1 MNNGSFS
8 SDFIQIGPNLTR
20 AIIKVPA
27 DLVKKFYKHAAKNHM
42 NKINTA
48 GFSRGTTPIEY
59 IEQNFK
65 QNILNHLKEFFL
77 KYFVIS
83 FLYQE
88 IRTKKIVTAGEPR
101 LTNSFAAQDKDAEYH
116 FEISTIQFPL
126 AKEWKYIS
134 FRAPRRKG
142 YKGID
147 KQATDFLK
155 EERNNEEKYRDLSIQ
170 IGDWVNFSVSLID
183 SELKPV
189 FDDLKE
195 TFWLKISS
203 EETSISFQEVF
214 INKKKGEKFYSDH
227 LCFQDFFNAEQE
239 TQCNFLIEILS
250 IIHQNYFST
259 EKFKEHFK
267 IKTNRRAHQKMVEV
281 FSFKDDLSLRRSIIE
296 GTFNTLFHS
305 YHVEAPTPCILRQ
318 QQIILDNL
326 QYNPDYAVYKS
337 EPNFHNQ
344 VKKLA
349 DKQIR
354 EAAFMELLAYYEDL
368 EISDQDVENYLNL
381 TQRLRTKD
389 FIHFTHPAIHAN
401 QDEYPVFT
409 EPLKQ
414 VCLREKALNHAIFH
428 LTKE

>member
-1 MNNGSFS
+1 MKSSTFS
-8 SDFIQIGPNLTR
+8 SDFIQIVPNLTK
-20 AIIKVPA
+20 AIIKIPT
-27 DLVKKFYKHAAKNHM
+27 DLVKKFYKHAARNHM
-42 NKINTA
+42 NKINTS
-48 GFSRGTTPIEY
+48 GFSRGTIPIEY

-77 KYFVIS
+77 KYFVVS
-83 FLYQE
+83 FLYRE
-88 IRTKKIVTAGEPR
+88 LRAKKIVTAGEPR
-101 LTNSFAAQDKDAEYH
+101 LTNSFAYPEKEAEYH

-134 FRAPRRKG
+134 FRAPKRKG

-147 KQATDFLK
+147 KQAADFLK
-155 EERNNEEKYRDLSIQ
+155 EEKDKEDSISNRDVQ
-170 IGDWVNFSVSLID
+170 VGDWVSFAITLVD

-189 FDDLKE
+189 FENLKE
-195 TFWLKISS
+195 TYWLKIGN
-203 EETSISFQEVF
+203 EETAISFQEVF
-214 INKKKGEKFYSDH
+214 LNRKLGEKFYSNH
-227 LCFQDFFNAEQE
+227 ICFQDFFNTEQE
-239 TQCNFLIEILS
+239 THCNFLIEIIS
-250 IIHQNYFST
+250 ILHQGFFSV
-259 EKFKEHFK
+259 EKFKDHFK
-267 IKTNRRAHQKMVEV
+267 IKTNKKTHQKMVEV
-281 FSFKDDLSLRRSIIE
+281 FSFKDDLSLRRSIID

-305 YHVEAPTPCILRQ
+305 YHIEAPSSCVLRQ

-337 EPNFHNQ
+337 ESGFQDH

-349 DKQIR
+349 ERQVK
-354 EAAFMELLAYYEDL
+354 EAAFMELLAYYEELQIEDV
-368 EISDQDVENYLNL
+368 DVENYLNL

-389 FIHFTHPAIHAN
+389 FIHFSHPAIHAN
-401 QDEYPVFT
+401 QDEYPILT